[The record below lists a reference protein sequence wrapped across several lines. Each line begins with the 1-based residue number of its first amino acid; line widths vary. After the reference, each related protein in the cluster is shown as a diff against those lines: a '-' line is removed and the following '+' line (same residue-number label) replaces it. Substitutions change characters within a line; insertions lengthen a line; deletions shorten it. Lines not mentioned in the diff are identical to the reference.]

1 MSNEINAVS
10 ERERNACANVFPI
23 GGGVSTSISTENR
36 AHNRV
41 LAPRTRHANCR
52 LTEEEYAQIVDR
64 AQTLGEKPGE
74 WVRRAVLC
82 QLEAAE
88 VNHPQLGRLEQLLAE
103 FRNHVHSGPGS
114 SVAVGKQVHRGAVP
128 RDLRGD
134 CRGER
139 GLDAASRGFP
149 IGPRSV

>member
-23 GGGVSTSISTENR
+23 GGGVSTGISTANG
-36 AHNRV
+36 AHGRV

-52 LTEEEYAQIVDR
+52 LTEEEYAQVVDR

-74 WVRRAVLC
+74 WVRRAVLR

-103 FRNHVHSGPGS
+103 FRNMYILDREAQLRLGS
-114 SVAVGKQVHRGAVP
+114 RYTVEQFREICAEIVAGKEG
-128 RDLRGD
+128 
-134 CRGER
+134 
-139 GLDAASRGFP
+139 
-149 IGPRSV
+149 